1 MNLERRKEMKRC
13 YALVTVNRLKSTW
26 LMLRTVAWYM
36 PLVPSCP
43 ALTVLKHSRMQRIE
57 KNQIRG
63 LAGIKPNRTVRSATA
78 LLSLKKRLQK
88 QPLLFEKTSM
98 IKYHVVAMLRFK

>member
-1 MNLERRKEMKRC
+1 M
-13 YALVTVNRLKSTW
+13 VTVNRQKSTW
-26 LMLRTVAWYM
+26 LMLRTVR
-36 PLVPSCP
+36 P

-57 KNQIRG
+57 KNQLRG
-63 LAGIKPNRTVRSATA
+63 LTGIKPNI
-78 LLSLKKRLQK
+78 SLKKRLQK